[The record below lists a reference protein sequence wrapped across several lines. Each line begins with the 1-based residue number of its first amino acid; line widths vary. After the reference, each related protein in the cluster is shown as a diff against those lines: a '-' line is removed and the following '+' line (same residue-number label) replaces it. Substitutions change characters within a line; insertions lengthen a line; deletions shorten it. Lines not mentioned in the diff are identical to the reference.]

1 MRPVGARY
9 TRGPPG
15 PPPPRSWLTSSTHA
29 PKHLRDRAKAG
40 GAAERVTPDRLDRLP
55 GVEFPATSSLL
66 HRCLKA
72 IAANWKWHVHYDQY
86 YLAGVPVRIKALLLS
101 YIAVYGEAGSL
112 DIDGLRRIFLD
123 ENELAGA
130 TGSEELTYLD
140 LSGAV
145 GQGLTFRQLDH
156 YFSDPAAASAVQQQ
170 QQQQQQQPTTPIP
183 SRPLDSWDSEEPDP
197 ATGIPP
203 PLRTTRFPNLTA
215 LSLAHP
221 STTVTASASWPRL
234 LHFATAHLATLTHL
248 SLAFWPPPALT
259 PHANAKITTTAS
271 PYAPVP
277 VSYGCSDFYSAA
289 YGADDDWSE
298 AAGVLMRLSRAT
310 YCLKSLDLEGCG
322 TWLPALR
329 WEGEG
334 GGGGGGVEWC
344 GGWRGVERVR
354 VQAGLVPGGMEV
366 LNGGE
371 EGGGAQKGDTGVVTK
386 RESQME
392 TEWWDVE
399 EERRKYYAQ
408 KEVLAWDQVRIQGEA
423 VEAWVRKKRRLVGGL
438 QIEFETGCVRR
449 RYDRE

>member
-1 MRPVGARY
+1 MA
-9 TRGPPG
+9 
-15 PPPPRSWLTSSTHA
+15 
-29 PKHLRDRAKAG
+29 
-40 GAAERVTPDRLDRLP
+40 PDRLDRLP
-55 GVEFPATSSLL
+55 GLEFPATSSLL
-66 HRCLKA
+66 HCCLKV
-72 IAANWKWHVHYDQY
+72 IAANWKWHLNYDQY
-86 YLAGVPVRIKALLLS
+86 YLAGVPVRVKALLLS

-123 ENELAGA
+123 ESELAGA
-130 TGSEELTYLD
+130 TGSEELTHLD

-145 GQGLTFRQLDH
+145 GASLTFRQLDH
-156 YFSDPAAASAVQQQ
+156 YFSDPTVSAVPQRQQQ
-170 QQQQQQQPTTPIP
+170 QPPTTPIP
-183 SRPLDSWDSEEPDP
+183 PRPLDSWDSDPDP
-197 ATGIPP
+197 TTGIPP

-215 LSLAHP
+215 LSLSHP
-221 STTVTASASWPRL
+221 PTSASASWPRL

-271 PYAPVP
+271 PYAPAP
-277 VSYGCSDFYSAA
+277 VSYGCSDFYGAT

-322 TWLPALR
+322 AWLPALR
-329 WEGEG
+329 WEGGE
-334 GGGGGGVEWC
+334 GGGGVEWC

-354 VQAGLVPGGMEV
+354 VQAGWVPGGMEG
-366 LNGGE
+366 LTGGE
-371 EGGGAQKGDTGVVTK
+371 EGGGAGMGDTGVAAK

-408 KEVLAWDQVRIQGEA
+408 KEVLAWDRVRIQGEA

-438 QIEFETGCVRR
+438 QIDFET
-449 RYDRE
+449 D